1 VFEVLNNPLSGIE
14 EHSFE
19 WQIANDE
26 ITIAVKDIET
36 QQKCYYSSY
45 SQSYDTYFQTTL
57 VPPSGQ
63 YKLDGT
69 GIVYTL
75 LGSILIHSWD
85 K

>member
-1 VFEVLNNPLSGIE
+1 LNNPLSGMEI
-14 EHSFE
+14 SGFE
-19 WQIANDE
+19 WQIANDK
-26 ITIAVKDIET
+26 ITITVKDIES

-45 SQSYDTYFQTTL
+45 SSGYTYFQTTL
-57 VPPSGQ
+57 VPPTGQ

-85 K
+85 R

>member
-1 VFEVLNNPLSGIE
+1 VFEVLNNPLSGSTE
-14 EHSFE
+14 SSFE
-19 WQIANDE
+19 WQIANDK
-26 ITIAVKDIET
+26 ITITVKDIES

-45 SQSYDTYFQTTL
+45 SQSYITYFQTTL

-63 YKLDGT
+63 YMLDGT
-69 GIVYTL
+69 GIVYAL